1 MMVVVESQ
9 DFNAS
14 TNSSSSGWT
23 RIILPRTTHGN
34 YFNIFYFS
42 RNTWSSCLVCLFIHD
57 HAHTYAA
64 GTTHLRRSHGTH
76 FLPVCMGGYKNDD
89 DDGSHSII

>member
-1 MMVVVESQ
+1 MTGDWIYIKWRNRGGWRSSDDNNKTVAFLLLEWMMMMVVVESQ

-14 TNSSSSGWT
+14 TDSSSSGWT

-42 RNTWSSCLVCLFIHD
+42 RNTLSSCMFI
-57 HAHTYAA
+57 Y
-64 GTTHLRRSHGTH
+64 
-76 FLPVCMGGYKNDD
+76 P
-89 DDGSHSII
+89 